1 MAQWAVVHYT
11 LDEVCWGFVLEQAPG
26 AMYAYERG
34 GRRVIPSFDRRAHA
48 ELFARQQDGGA
59 DVVEGGAVDLT
70 ALASAAA
77 SAQAAEDAWGFAFA
91 ALDAV
96 GQADELLDPPDACT
110 AADLLTRLR
119 GVLDHVDRA
128 PPR

>member
-11 LDEVCWGFVLEQAPG
+11 LDEVCWGFVLEQEPG

-70 ALASAAA
+70 ALASAA
-77 SAQAAEDAWGFAFA
+77 DAWGFAFA
-91 ALDAV
+91 VLDAV
-96 GQADELLDPPDACT
+96 GQADELLDPPDART

>member
-11 LDEVCWGFVLEQAPG
+11 LDEVCWGFVLEQEPG

-48 ELFARQQDGGA
+48 ACVLQGKVGTLA
-59 DVVEGGAVDLT
+59 GGAVDLT

-96 GQADELLDPPDACT
+96 GQADELLDPPDART